1 MRADD
6 DALMAAARRANEVL
20 EEFEARRRIDTGYT
34 RIDAEQIAS
43 ASDVVVMYRKFE
55 LLLGGFLVEDGTPGI
70 IVNWDRPRG
79 LVHMTCAHEL
89 GHFELGHESTSD
101 TTVDVSKDAALVERT
116 ANQFAY
122 ALLAPSWLV
131 AQTMRR
137 QHWGRDSLRNPAVI
151 YQMSL
156 RLGMSYKAM
165 VWSLVRLGHL
175 TVNDALGVVDVQP
188 ISLKR
193 ELLGGGAPNNP
204 RSDVW
209 MLTEADRDRVLEP
222 GLGDQMILDLPNHV
236 GSGRL
241 WSVDEAQSEG
251 FMLKPFVRDARLV
264 PARRGA
270 EVVVGGDGPTLR
282 YELTS
287 PQVSRSPELAD
298 DGESDDH
305 EADLEV
311 VRTLEQRKRT
321 ISLSERA
328 PWQPG
333 QASIGQLNLFAEFE
347 RLEDGLPDDHASN
360 RYLGSPGRR
369 S

>member
-1 MRADD
+1 MRADH
-6 DALMAAARRANEVL
+6 DALMAAARRATEVL
-20 EEFEARRRIDTGYT
+20 EEFEARKRIDAGYT

-55 LLLGGFLVEDGTPGI
+55 LLLGGFFVEDGTPGI
-70 IVNWDRPRG
+70 IVNWNRPRG

-89 GHFELGHESTSD
+89 GHFKLGHESTSD
-101 TTVDVSKDAALVERT
+101 TTVDVSRNAALVERT

-131 AQTMRR
+131 SQTMRR
-137 QHWGRDSLRNPAVI
+137 QCWGRDSLGNPSVI

-175 TVNDALGVVDVQP
+175 NVNDALGIVDVQP

-193 ELLGGGAPNNP
+193 ELLGGAAPSTS

-222 GLGDQMILDLPNHV
+222 GLVDQMVFDLPNHV

-264 PARRGA
+264 PVRRGA
-270 EVVVGGDGPTLR
+270 EVVVGGDGATLR
-282 YELTS
+282 YELTTPQGLPS
-287 PQVSRSPELAD
+287 PGRAD
-298 DGESDDH
+298 DGEASDDQ
-305 EADLEV
+305 ADREV
-311 VRTLEQRKRT
+311 VPTLEPRKRT

-333 QASIGQLNLFAEFE
+333 QAPIGQLNLFAEFE
-347 RLEDGLPDDHASN
+347 RLEDGLPQPEVD
-360 RYLGSPGRR
+360 RR
-369 S
+369 LARTRLA

>member
-6 DALMAAARRANEVL
+6 DALMAAARRATEVL
-20 EEFEARRRIDTGYT
+20 EDFEARKRIDAGYT

-55 LLLGGFLVEDGTPGI
+55 LLLGGFLVEDGTAGI

-101 TTVDVSKDAALVERT
+101 TTVDVSKNAALVERT
-116 ANQFAY
+116 ANEFAY

-131 AQTMRR
+131 SQTMRR
-137 QHWGRDSLRNPAVI
+137 QRWGRDSLRNPSII

-175 TVNDALGVVDVQP
+175 TVNDALGIVDVQP

-193 ELLGGGAPNNP
+193 ELLGGTAPNNS

-222 GLGDQMILDLPNHV
+222 GLGDQMVFDLPNHV

-241 WSVDEAQSEG
+241 WSVDEALSEG

-264 PARRGA
+264 PARRDA
-270 EVVVGGDGPTLR
+270 EVVVGGNGSTLR
-282 YELTS
+282 YELTTLQGLPS
-287 PQVSRSPELAD
+287 PGHAD
-298 DGESDDH
+298 DGEASDDR
-305 EADLEV
+305 ADREV
-311 VRTLEQRKRT
+311 VPTLEPRKRT

-333 QASIGQLNLFAEFE
+333 QASVGQLNLFAEFE
-347 RLEDGLPDDHASN
+347 RLEDGLPQPEVD
-360 RYLGSPGRR
+360 RR
-369 S
+369 LARTRLA